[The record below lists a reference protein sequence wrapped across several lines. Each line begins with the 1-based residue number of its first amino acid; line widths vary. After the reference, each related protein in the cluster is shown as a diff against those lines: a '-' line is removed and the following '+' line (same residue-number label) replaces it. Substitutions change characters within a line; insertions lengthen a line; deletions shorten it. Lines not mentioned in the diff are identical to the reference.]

1 MASEF
6 MRKNEKAIRLGR
18 AIELAFEK
26 VRSAMRSSPTRA
38 EIEEARLATAEDDLE
53 QFSQDEINRWYC
65 ISRQNPKPVVEEL
78 FTRLNRLGNYSSLPW
93 LQDQLKPI
101 LGIVR
106 MLNQMCD
113 APKWS
118 GRPKG
123 KRSKVTPEKVEA
135 IRTWLAVRKTASRCS
150 ITALAKELDISRQ
163 TVYVVMKEIKK

>member
-6 MRKNEKAIRLGR
+6 LRKNENAIRLGR

-38 EIEEARLATAEDDLE
+38 EIEAERLATAEDDLE
-53 QFSQDEINRWYC
+53 QFSKEAIYRWYC

-78 FTRLNRLGNYSSLPW
+78 FNRLNTLGNYSSEPW
-93 LQDQLKPI
+93 LRDQMRPI
-101 LGIVR
+101 LAIVGILR
-106 MLNQMCD
+106 RMCD
-113 APKWS
+113 TPKWS

-123 KRSKVTPEKVEA
+123 KRSKVTPEKIER
-135 IRTWLAVRKTASRCS
+135 IRAWLAVRKTASRCS
-150 ITALAKELDISRQ
+150 ITALAKELDLSRQ

>member
-6 MRKNEKAIRLGR
+6 VRKNEKAIRLGR

-26 VRSAMRSSPTRA
+26 VRSVMRSSPTKA
-38 EIEEARLATAEDDLE
+38 EIEEARLTTAEDDLD
-53 QFSQDEINRWYC
+53 QFSQEETYRWYC
-65 ISRQNPKPVVEEL
+65 ISRQNPKPLVEEL
-78 FTRLNRLGNYSSLPW
+78 FTKLNSLRNYSSQPW
-93 LQDQLKPI
+93 LEDQLKPI

-135 IRTWLAVRKTASRCS
+135 IRTWLAVRKKASRCS
-150 ITALAKELDISRQ
+150 VTALAKKLELSRQ

>member
-26 VRSAMRSSPTRA
+26 IHSLQPPTKA
-38 EIEEARLATAEDDLE
+38 EIEAERLATAKDDLE
-53 QFSQDEINRWYC
+53 QYSQGDIYRWYC

-78 FTRLNRLGNYSSLPW
+78 FTRLNTLRNYSSKPW
-93 LQDQLKPI
+93 LEDQLKPI

-106 MLNQMCD
+106 ILRRMCD

-123 KRSKVTPEKVEA
+123 KRSKVTPEKIEK
-135 IRTWLAVRKTASRCS
+135 IRAWLAARNTASRCS
-150 ITALAKELDISRQ
+150 ITALAEDLQLSRQ
-163 TVYVVMKEIKK
+163 TVYVVMKEIKN